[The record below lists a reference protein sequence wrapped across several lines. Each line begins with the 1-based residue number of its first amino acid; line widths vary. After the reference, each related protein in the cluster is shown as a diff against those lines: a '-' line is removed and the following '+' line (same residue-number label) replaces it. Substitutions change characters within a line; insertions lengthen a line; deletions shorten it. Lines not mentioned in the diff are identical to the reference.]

1 MKRFRLRVSSVS
13 LVILSSFLVLTG
25 CGTQA
30 STSST
35 TGTQNAT
42 STVNTQE
49 ASTPNLM
56 MSQQQVKSIDI
67 KAVKGQQEVNVQI
80 DKNLNNLDK
89 SLSALDGSLG
99 NL

>member
-1 MKRFRLRVSSVS
+1 MKRFRLRVISVS
-13 LVILSSFLVLTG
+13 LAILSSLLVLTG
-25 CGTQA
+25 CGTQSSA
-30 STSST
+30 SST
-35 TGTQNAT
+35 TGTQNAA
-42 STVNTQE
+42 STTNTQE